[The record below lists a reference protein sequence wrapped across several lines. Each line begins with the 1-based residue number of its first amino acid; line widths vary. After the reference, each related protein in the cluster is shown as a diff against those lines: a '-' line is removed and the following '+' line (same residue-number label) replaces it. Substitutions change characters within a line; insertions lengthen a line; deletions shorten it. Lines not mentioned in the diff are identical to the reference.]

1 MAARRVV
8 SPRGFSL
15 LEVLV
20 AVTLFAII
28 CTVLY
33 SGFAMVTRSWRRGH
47 ENIQQSERLRSV
59 FELIRRQIISIYPV
73 VPVEE
78 DIESAQAQPGPQR
91 MVAAKIPYFVGS
103 DQQVAFVTLFSL
115 RFNAIPGL
123 CFVAYG
129 VEPSLSGDGVALI
142 ELEKPYT
149 GINPLAA
156 DGAQLAPENVY
167 RYTLLDHL
175 AEVSFEFY
183 GLDLSQAGVVPD
195 EEQVKQWYPVWKVDE
210 MGDLPEAV
218 RIRYRFLPEAK
229 MRFPE
234 GEILVPIRSK
244 GNQPTGRVP
253 RRMPNAT
260 R

>member
-115 RFNAIPGL
+115 RFQRHPRPLLRGL
-123 CFVAYG
+123 WGRTV
-129 VEPSLSGDGVALI
+129 PQRSDGVMAVIETVLALFPAGGGWRWR
-142 ELEKPYT
+142 LEAISLHPARSS
-149 GINPLAA
+149 GGDFNP
-156 DGAQLAPENVY
+156 
-167 RYTLLDHL
+167 
-175 AEVSFEFY
+175 
-183 GLDLSQAGVVPD
+183 DLQAR
-195 EEQVKQWYPVWKVDE
+195 PVA
-210 MGDLPEAV
+210 GQRRAG
-218 RIRYRFLPEAK
+218 R
-229 MRFPE
+229 
-234 GEILVPIRSK
+234 G
-244 GNQPTGRVP
+244 TGRQCL
-253 RRMPNAT
+253 RMED